1 MNQQHQRN
9 IVRYCA
15 VAALCLCLLSR
26 ISIAQ
31 QGTPALADDRTALPE
46 APRAQV
52 PTESF
57 PQQTNLP
64 LRSSNLSGQVLDAS
78 GAAISGAEISM
89 HGTSSQL
96 ERVLKAG
103 PGGDFF
109 ARLPPGSYSIV
120 VTAKGFHAFT
130 SPEMTLTA
138 EQNLALPSIVLVI
151 EGENEE
157 ITVYPTE
164 VLAAQQIKM
173 EEKQRLI
180 GIIPNFYVSYVSDA
194 APMTSKQKFSLAARE
209 SFDWS
214 SLLGVS
220 QTSAIQQATNQ
231 FAGYGQGAAG
241 YGKRW
246 AAQFADGRSGDFL
259 SQAVFPSLFHQDP
272 RYFYQGTGTK
282 RARFTHAVGSAVVA
296 RSDKGGLM
304 PNYSY
309 VLATMCSG
317 ALSNAYYPH
326 ADRGAHLVFT
336 VAAISIAGRAGQA
349 LFQEFLAKRFTTH
362 AMVNKQP

>member
-1 MNQQHQRN
+1 MNHQNQPN
-9 IVRYCA
+9 IARYCSL
-15 VAALCLCLLSR
+15 AALCLCLLSR
-26 ISIAQ
+26 SSGAQ
-31 QGTPALADDRTALPE
+31 QEMPALADDRTALPE

-52 PTESF
+52 PTESS

-64 LRSSNLSGQVLDAS
+64 LRPSSLSGQVLDAS

-120 VTAKGFHAFT
+120 VTAKGFRAFT
-130 SPEMTLTA
+130 LPEMTLTA
-138 EQNLALPSIVLVI
+138 EQNLALPSIVLAVAADST
-151 EGENEE
+151 EV
-157 ITVYPTE
+157 TVYPTE
-164 VLAAQQIKM
+164 VLAAQQIK
-173 EEKQRLI
+173 EEERQRLF
-180 GIIPNFYVSYVSDA
+180 GYVPNFYVSYISDA
-194 APMTSKQKFSLAARE
+194 APMSAKQKFSLATRD
-209 SFDWS
+209 SFDWT
-214 SLLGVS
+214 SLLGVT
-220 QTSAIQQATNQ
+220 QTANIQQATNQ

-246 AAQFADGRSGDFL
+246 AAQFGDGRSSDFL
-259 SQAVFPSLFHQDP
+259 SHAVFPSLFHQDP

-282 RARFTHAVGSAVVA
+282 RDRFTHALSSVVIA
-296 RSDKGGLM
+296 RNDKGGLM

-336 VAAISIAGRAGQA
+336 VAAISVAGRAGQA
-349 LFQEFLAKRFTTH
+349 LIQEFLAKRFTTH
-362 AMVNKQP
+362 AIVNKRP